1 MRMQQRAAAVRA
13 GGAAAPLSSL
23 DAQERFQ
30 TVFDLHFDAVH
41 RYLHRRAGADVADDL
56 AAETFA
62 VAFARRAAFHDRGS
76 GALPWLLG
84 IATNL
89 LRRYRRTEERRLRAY
104 ARTGID
110 VWTQLD
116 DDDAARIDARTH
128 GARLAGA
135 LLALRRQDRETF
147 LLCTLGELTYS
158 EAADALALPVGTVA
172 TRMRRARET
181 LAAELVDLAAERNP
195 DA

>member
-1 MRMQQRAAAVRA
+1 MLSAAVGA
-13 GGAAAPLSSL
+13 GGAEALQRSIDAP
-23 DAQERFQ
+23 ETFV
-30 TVFDLHFDAVH
+30 TVFDLHFAAVH
-41 RYLHRRAGADVADDL
+41 RYIHRRAGADIADDL

-62 VAFARRAAFHDRGS
+62 VAFAGRRSFRDRGD

-89 LRRYRRTEERRLRAY
+89 LRRHRRTEERRLRAY

-110 VWTQLD
+110 AWTVVD
-116 DDDAARIDARTH
+116 EAADVARVDARTY

-135 LLALRRQDRETF
+135 LLALRRPDREIF
-147 LLCTLGELTYS
+147 LLCTLGELTYN
-158 EAADALALPVGTVA
+158 EAADALALPLGTVA
-172 TRMRRARET
+172 TRMRRAREV
-181 LAAELVDLAAERNP
+181 LAAQLVDLADERNP

>member
-1 MRMQQRAAAVRA
+1 MSELAAAVRA

-23 DAQERFQ
+23 DAPEGFLA
-30 TVFDLHFDAVH
+30 VFDLHFDAVH

-62 VAFARRAAFHDRGS
+62 VAFARRAAFHDRGN

-89 LRRYRRTEERRLRAY
+89 LRRHRRTEVRRLRAY

-110 VWTQLD
+110 AWTQLD
-116 DDDAARIDARTH
+116 DATDAARLDARTH
-128 GARLAGA
+128 GVRLAGA
-135 LLALRRQDRETF
+135 LLALRRQDREIF

-158 EAADALALPVGTVA
+158 EAADALALPLGTVA
-172 TRMRRARET
+172 TRMRRARER
-181 LAAELVDLAAERNP
+181 LAAQLVDLADERNP